1 MAEQAKTE
9 NLKSFDAYRDENG
22 QMMGQDAPNDLARP
36 ADLQRHLNSDPSW
49 EAETA
54 RTASGYARIDS
65 IDGGSIESSD
75 QTAAETP
82 PENIRRIGDAGG
94 DAGGPKVAGESA
106 DAKEAVERATAPL
119 GKP

>member
-1 MAEQAKTE
+1 MANQAKTE

-22 QMMGQDAPNDLARP
+22 QFMGQDAPTDLARP
-36 ADLQRHLNSDPSW
+36 DDLQRHLNSDPSW

-54 RTASGYARIDS
+54 RVASGAPRLDS
-65 IDGGSIESSD
+65 IAGGSIETSD

-82 PENIRRIGDAGG
+82 AENIRRISDAGG
-94 DAGGPKVAGESA
+94 DAGGPKAAGESSA
-106 DAKEAVERATAPL
+106 AKEAVERATAGL